1 MSFFLTASL
10 AAPLDSPNPA
20 MTKAANIPMMA
31 MTTMSSMRVKAL
43 QDISK

>member
-1 MSFFLTASL
+1 
-10 AAPLDSPNPA
+10 

-43 QDISK
+43 LFIGIILPYRK